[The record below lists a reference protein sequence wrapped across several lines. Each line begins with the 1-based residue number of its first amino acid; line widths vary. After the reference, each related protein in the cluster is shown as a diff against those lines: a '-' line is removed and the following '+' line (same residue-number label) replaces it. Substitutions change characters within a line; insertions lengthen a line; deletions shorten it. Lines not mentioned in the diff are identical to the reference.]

1 MAVSLRVQGV
11 TLTTAS
17 DTEVLSAAID
27 ILAEEAQFAAE
38 KINCHEADC
47 NPVTR
52 SHCVAYINAVQASA
66 P

>member
-1 MAVSLRVQGV
+1 MAVNLRVQGV

-38 KINCHEADC
+38 KINGHEADC
-47 NPVTR
+47 NPVPR